1 MNLYYVYGYLWLY
14 ISVNVEFYCNFC
26 IYNAVSVYLL
36 PGVEFV
42 LYIKDHNGN
51 KFYFKLYCVIL
62 DKLSVFTTFL
72 SNKKKKK
79 KTNSL
84 DMLAV
89 LHLIVTVLSD
99 RPSFEGGCNVTGQPI
114 WFCPLELT
122 CSTCFHV
129 VVAQH
134 GVDGMLSGG
143 SGGGNEL
150 HLLALL

>member
-1 MNLYYVYGYLWLY
+1 MW
-14 ISVNVEFYCNFC
+14 NFIVIFVFIMQCQC
-26 IYNAVSVYLL
+26 ICYQEWSLC
-36 PGVEFV
+36 FTS
-42 LYIKDHNGN
+42 
-51 KFYFKLYCVIL
+51 FYFKLYCVIL
-62 DKLSVFTTFL
+62 DKLSVFSTFL
-72 SNKKKKK
+72 SNKKKQKKK

-114 WFCPLELT
+114 WFCLLKLT

-143 SGGGNEL
+143 SGGGNYNYSRYCN
-150 HLLALL
+150 